1 MRNGFVVFCGVGV
14 GVGVDIGVGLGEGG
28 GVGEGEGMDSSDT
41 MRAVFSFSPAV
52 IKNSPVGTPPVLILS
67 TKSPF
72 ESAVT
77 FIDMA
82 LFRFTEVAPSAASPY
97 TVTSFLPFMF
107 ILAPCI
113 VAGKEIESVA
123 ILFAVAFS
131 GPDKGYS
138 IVCQN
143 TGLNEARIL
152 FTFSAVTE
160 NVFSPAGK

>member
-1 MRNGFVVFCGVGV
+1 MMIIIRAAIHPINSKPGMRNGLVVFCWDGVDVDVGLDEGRGDGVGV
-14 GVGVDIGVGLGEGG
+14 N
-28 GVGEGEGMDSSDT
+28 SPTDT
-41 MRAVFSFSPAV
+41 MRTVFSISPAV
-52 IKNSPVGTPPVLILS
+52 IKNFPVGAPSVLMLS

-77 FIDMA
+77 LIDIA

-107 ILAPCI
+107 ILAPCS

-143 TGLNEARIL
+143 TGLN
-152 FTFSAVTE
+152 
-160 NVFSPAGK
+160 